1 MKKNIIL
8 PYKHFKTVNNNK
20 NKKNLK
26 IKKAKTI
33 EVEANLK
40 NLTERKKER
49 NIKEKILKKE
59 YNTVNV
65 SKNDEN
71 KNIFKTKYDYIL
83 QKGKI
88 SNGPVELPS
97 DIEIQQNLNQK
108 EWISQKKILKENV
121 KRSDIIKK
129 IKIFNNKKNNNI
141 CSNILKKMKENEK
154 ELILFPYAKKKQMI
168 NKTINTI
175 GPSNGI
181 TYLKT
186 SVLSGGN
193 EKNFY
198 NNFINI
204 IRINENK
211 NNLKMKMIN
220 IIQNKYVNKAEIDL
234 Y

>member
-33 EVEANLK
+33 EVEPNLK

-204 IRINENK
+204 IRTNENK

>member
-33 EVEANLK
+33 EVEPNLK

-129 IKIFNNKKNNNI
+129 IIIFNNKKNNNI

-154 ELILFPYAKKKQMI
+154 ELILFPYAKKKA
-168 NKTINTI
+168 NDK
-175 GPSNGI
+175 
-181 TYLKT
+181 
-186 SVLSGGN
+186 
-193 EKNFY
+193 
-198 NNFINI
+198 
-204 IRINENK
+204 
-211 NNLKMKMIN
+211 
-220 IIQNKYVNKAEIDL
+220 
-234 Y
+234 

>member
-33 EVEANLK
+33 EVEPNLK

>member
-20 NKKNLK
+20 NKKKLK

-33 EVEANLK
+33 EVEPNLK

-204 IRINENK
+204 IRTNENK